1 MINQPLAVTAGFKNA
16 ALKMSKTTPVDG
28 TSQQQP
34 AATTMPKSQSTGQV
48 LGVGSHSIN
57 ASSSSNPLAGQ
68 TTAAGRMNQ
77 QDSVVH
83 NRAPPIQRQGIV
95 TESMV

>member
-1 MINQPLAVTAGFKNA
+1 MINQPLAVTASLNNA
-16 ALKMSKTTPVDG
+16 ALKMSKTTPIDG
-28 TSQQQP
+28 TSPQHLP
-34 AATTMPKSQSTGQV
+34 ATTMPKSQSTGQV
-48 LGVGSHSIN
+48 LGVGSRSIN

-68 TTAAGRMNQ
+68 TTAAGKMNQ

>member
-1 MINQPLAVTAGFKNA
+1 MINQPLAVTASLNNA
-16 ALKMSKTTPVDG
+16 ALKMSKTIPVEG
-28 TSQQQP
+28 TSQQHLP
-34 AATTMPKSQSTGQV
+34 AAAMLKSQSTGQV
-48 LGVGSHSIN
+48 LGVGSRAIN
-57 ASSSSNPLAGQ
+57 ASASSNPLAGQ
-68 TTAAGRMNQ
+68 TMAAGKMNQ